1 MSLLGTEVSLSKKT
15 FLPLSKFT
23 SRVYMLMAFAL
34 MNSSLLLRPVE
45 SVLIMLLIGHL
56 LYRLPVLNLF
66 LNQLAC

>member
-1 MSLLGTEVSLSKKT
+1 MSLLGMEVSSSKKT
-15 FLPLSKFT
+15 FLPLSKFM

-34 MNSSLLLRPVE
+34 MNSSLLRRPVE
-45 SVLIMLLIGHL
+45 SVLIMLLIGRL